1 MIWAFSPICAKLP
14 DSPRGVVAPVRDI
27 RLRKRESRIVTPE
40 ELERERQASRER
52 RQKAIEARRADQ
64 AAAAAQP
71 APTGGL
77 SRAQRLKL
85 QDDEYVPPQD

>member
-1 MIWAFSPICAKLP
+1 M
-14 DSPRGVVAPVRDI
+14 
-27 RLRKRESRIVTPE
+27 TPE

-52 RQKAIEARRADQ
+52 RQKAIEERRVDR
-64 AAAAAQP
+64 AAPQP

-85 QDDEYVPPQD
+85 QDDEYIPPQD

>member
-1 MIWAFSPICAKLP
+1 M
-14 DSPRGVVAPVRDI
+14 
-27 RLRKRESRIVTPE
+27 TPE

-52 RQKAIEARRADQ
+52 RQKALEARRADK
-64 AAAAAQP
+64 ATPQP

-85 QDDEYVPPQD
+85 YDDEYIPPQD

>member
-1 MIWAFSPICAKLP
+1 MDK
-14 DSPRGVVAPVRDI
+14 D
-27 RLRKRESRIVTPE
+27 ETRIVTRE

-52 RQKAIEARRADQ
+52 RQKALEERRSDQ
-64 AAAAAQP
+64 AAPRP

-85 QDDEYVPPQD
+85 HDDEYVPPQD